1 MFYLKIR
8 PLAAKNVLLIHLAPG
23 AKKCF
28 IDRLCRWRQKG
39 YKRVTPPGSF
49 IFADLTP
56 EGSHVSSHLVPGGN
70 IFSLYHLVPGGII
83 FFTIWS
89 LAESFFLP
97 FGPWRHH
104 FFTIWSLAESFFLSF
119 CPWRQHFLIYPF
131 EKMASIVFNFKIS

>member
-1 MFYLKIR
+1 MYLAIWSQAAIFFHCTIWS
-8 PLAAKNVLLIHLAPG
+8 LAASFFLPFGPWRHHFFYHLIPG
-23 AKKCF
+23 GKKCF
-28 IDRLCRWRQKG
+28 IDPFGPWRQKG

-49 IFADLTP
+49 VFADLTP

-89 LAESFFLP
+89 LAASFFLP
-97 FGPWRHH
+97 FDPWRH
-104 FFTIWSLAESFFLSF
+104 
-119 CPWRQHFLIYPF
+119 HFLIYPF